1 MSAINDV
8 KKYFA
13 EQKAFIPA
21 GDFTKAGRL
30 RSMLIADS
38 NRGVLRNQESGR
50 VDRGRLANLVA
61 GDSRV
66 FKRKHPR
73 QDTNTF
79 VQICVDASYSMNR
92 GLTTQ
97 ALIVLDSVFRGTQIK
112 HEIIAWCGGDKCRKG
127 DFSFRMS
134 QLRSPNDPPSKDWTI
149 GAYAVVHG
157 GCTPTAG
164 ALPICANRLIEQRDC
179 RKVMI
184 FVSDGDPNLK
194 EEVPECRKI
203 VTEVLPKCGVEVFG
217 ISIGR
222 RSKLE
227 QIIPMCGHAKT
238 FGDFTDVLLDTAK
251 RALL

>member
-1 MSAINDV
+1 MSYRESA
-8 KKYFA
+8 KAYFA
-13 EQKAFIPA
+13 EQKALIGA

-38 NRGVLRNQESGR
+38 SRGALRNQESGR

-61 GDSRV
+61 GDPRV

-79 VQICVDASYSMNR
+79 VQICVDASGSMDTD
-92 GLTTQ
+92 LTTRS
-97 ALIVLDSVFRGTQIK
+97 LIVLDSVFRGTQIK
-112 HEIIAWCGGDKCRKG
+112 HEILAWSGGCP
-127 DFSFRMS
+127 FRLS

-149 GAYAVVHG
+149 GAYDVAHG
-157 GCTPTAG
+157 GGTPTAG
-164 ALPICANRLIEQRDC
+164 ALPMCASRLIEQRDC

-184 FVSDGDPNLK
+184 FVSDGDPNYD
-194 EEVPECRKI
+194 EEIPECRKI

-217 ISIGR
+217 ISIGKE
-222 RSKLE
+222 SKLKR
-227 QIIPMCGHAKT
+227 IIPVCGHAKK
-238 FGDFTDVLLDTAK
+238 FSDFTDVLLDTAK